1 MRVSGE
7 SKLNTLWLTP
17 PATTN
22 FAIVDPDPLPDWD
35 DLGA

>member
-17 PATTN
+17 PATN